1 MVGFV
6 TSLQG
11 RSLARRAGAL
21 APRRPVSVST
31 RRCRVSMNFGG
42 GFLGVGPAEIIV
54 VVVVGWFVLGPKE
67 LLRVAREVGLFLGS
81 LRQQAD
87 TAKQTLT
94 DALEME
100 NLTEDYRKTVDAFK
114 SGYEGRPMPGEEE
127 KLDEEKESTKIA
139 AEQSNGTAKN
149 GEEKDELSKQF
160 ADSKKVLAEETKREA
175 EELDEAAQAQT
186 EEFAREIAAADEET
200 NLAAQRFRDQL
211 NRVNDDAQVPPTVV
225 GNGKVEDLSVDA
237 DDVRAVELEYL
248 DERAKLELQQLERKY
263 DEMKKKILDRKKA
276 QIDNL
281 QQK

>member
-1 MVGFV
+1 
-6 TSLQG
+6 
-11 RSLARRAGAL
+11 
-21 APRRPVSVST
+21 
-31 RRCRVSMNFGG
+31 MNFGG

-127 KLDEEKESTKIA
+127 KLDEEKESTKIAAEKAGGEKESTKIA